1 MRKFLERIDKI
12 SEWSGKIFSFAF
24 VAASFVVVYAVIMR
38 YLLNRP
44 TVWGLELTIYLCG
57 ATYLVGGAYAEF
69 HNAHIR
75 IDTLYERLPHRLKLI
90 VDLIVTAPLLF
101 FFCVIL
107 IWYSSGWAWEAIISW
122 ERSMTLWN
130 PIIWPIRILIPI
142 STFILLLQGIAR
154 LIRNLQELKK

>member
-1 MRKFLERIDKI
+1 MKFLEMIDKI
-12 SEWSGKIFSFAF
+12 SEWTGKIFSFAF
-24 VAASFVVVYAVIMR
+24 IAASFVVVYAVTMR
-38 YLLNRP
+38 YLFNRP

-57 ATYLVGGAYAEF
+57 ATYLMGGAYAEF

-75 IDTLYERLPHRLKLI
+75 IDTIYQRLPHRLRLL
-90 VDLIVTAPLLF
+90 VDLIVTAPLF
-101 FFCVIL
+101 FLFCVIL
-107 IWYSSGWAWEAIISW
+107 SWYSSEWAWKAIVTW

-154 LIRNLQELKK
+154 FIRNLQELRK